1 MAITKKRGQQSNVW
15 TGPRGSNP
23 PPISPTRA
31 LRSNTK
37 KQEDVVSSE
46 TLPMKQKEESDRK
59 EIMNDAGHDEQEVDK
74 SKDTTTSCSADDND
88 DQQEKGDGK
97 IDNTSDT
104 NEYSD
109 ADNGKITNGGNDGS
123 SAGGGNGDQQEKGDG
138 KITNT
143 PNTNESSDVD
153 NDKITNGGSDGSS
166 AGGGNDDQQETGDGK
181 ITNKSN
187 TNESS
192 DADNGEK
199 TNEGSDRESAS
210 DMTNAN
216 PNNNDGANELVDT
229 DDESVNYEEDEQDK
243 ITAKKTKSNDSIP
256 QGTEGNKNEKFTNM
270 SDNDNADDKASEVA
284 TNENKRTERG
294 RNASENN
301 NADDSASDEDDNNP
315 PTRRKNV
322 TKADFDK
329 LNRTIEVA
337 IHPSHLV
344 LICGIV
350 VNTSTD
356 GEEYFQLTSKVNHSV
371 RQMSIVIEILNNFI
385 GNPGQVESRTAPSMH
400 NDLPHYRLAHLVSD
414 TAHV

>member
-1 MAITKKRGQQSNVW
+1 MTTTKKRVQQSNVW
-15 TGPRGSNP
+15 TGPRGRNP

-37 KQEDVVSSE
+37 KQEDVVSSA
-46 TLPMKQKEESDRK
+46 TLPMEQKEESDRK
-59 EIMNDAGHDEQEVDK
+59 GIMNDAGHDEQEVDK

-88 DQQEKGDGK
+88 DQQEKGDDK
-97 IDNTSDT
+97 ID
-104 NEYSD
+104 
-109 ADNGKITNGGNDGS
+109 
-123 SAGGGNGDQQEKGDG
+123 GDQHEKGDG

-153 NDKITNGGSDGSS
+153 NGKITNGGSDGSS

-229 DDESVNYEEDEQDK
+229 DDEIVNYEEDEQDK
-243 ITAKKTKSNDSIP
+243 ITAKETKSDDSIP
-256 QGTEGNKNEKFTNM
+256 QGTEGNKNEKVTNM
-270 SDNDNADDKASEVA
+270 SDNDNADDKASDDA